1 MVEEVVYRRMLDW
14 LEEDIPFWD
23 VTSQLIPP
31 GREALAVILAKEPG
45 VAACVEEVAHFLERL
60 GFRVKLNV
68 HSGESFE
75 RGATLLQVQGDL
87 SRLLQ
92 VERLILNLLA
102 HACGVATLTRK
113 FVEAVREVNPK
124 VRIAATRKT
133 LPGLRYFEKRAVV
146 AGGGDPH
153 RLSLSDMI
161 LIKDNHL
168 KCFGSVGEAVKT
180 AREIASFSGKIE
192 VEVTSPEE
200 AVEAA
205 KAGAD
210 VIMLDNFTV
219 GEVVKALGYL
229 RREGLKDRVVVEASG
244 GITLENVAE
253 YAKTG
258 VDVISIGALT
268 HSARSLDL
276 SLEVLEVKTL

>member
-1 MVEEVVYRRMLDW
+1 MVEEIIYRRMLDW

-31 GREALAVILAKEPG
+31 GCEALAVVLAKEPG
-45 VAACVEEVAHFLERL
+45 VSACIEEVACFLEKL
-60 GFRVKLNV
+60 GFRVKVNV
-68 HSGESFE
+68 YSGESFE
-75 RGATLLQVQGDL
+75 RGSTLLEVRGDL
-87 SRLLQ
+87 SKLLQ
-92 VERLILNLLA
+92 VERLVLNLLA

-124 VRIAATRKT
+124 VRVAATRKT

-161 LIKDNHL
+161 MIKDNHL
-168 KCFGSVGEAVKT
+168 KCFSSVSEAVKM
-180 AREIASFSGKIE
+180 ARKMVSFSGKIE

-200 AVEAA
+200 AVEAV

-210 VIMLDNFTV
+210 VVMLDNFTV

-229 RREGLKDRVVVEASG
+229 RREGLRDRVVVEASG

-268 HSARSLDL
+268 HSARALDI
-276 SLEVLEVKTL
+276 SLEVVEVKTP